1 MEIIITKKARDDLHD
16 FWEHSRNGTENYVFN
31 YINDLIEYSKEI
43 QKNPKIG
50 KIIDVFNQ
58 YVFRQLIYRKHKIL
72 YIIYNNKIYI
82 LRFIHSARKFSLK
95 RKFNLIDYPE
105 I

>member
-1 MEIIITKKARDDLHD
+1 MEIIITKKARDDLHN
-16 FWEHSRNGTENYVFN
+16 FWEYSRNGTENYVFN

-43 QKNPKIG
+43 QINPKIG

-58 YVFRQLIYRKHKIL
+58 YVFRQLIYRRHKIL

-82 LRFIHSARKFSLK
+82 LRFIHSARKFNF
-95 RKFNLIDYPE
+95 RKGFNLIQYPE